1 MTITADLETITPAVA
16 AQMLLANTSNRNI
29 IAHTVAS
36 YAEAMLRGEWNPHST
51 ITFAE
56 DGTLLDG
63 QHRAAAVVKSGVP
76 IQAIVV
82 RGAAM
87 EAQETIDTG
96 SRRTFGALLAIR
108 GVKNA
113 HNVASAVKI
122 LWRIETGNMR
132 AHGTATNRQL
142 LDVMDRHPGVADH
155 ASFPGQK
162 NLGAIGVGMSRPL
175 SAALRYSFCAID
187 DEDGRAF
194 FDALASGEGLMHG
207 SPILALRQRM
217 ESAAARNPLAKPST
231 TVIAAWTIKAWNAWR
246 EGREVAQIKWTVG
259 GASPEAFPTITEAA

>member
-1 MTITADLETITPAVA
+1 
-16 AQMLLANTSNRNI
+16 MLLANTSNRNI
-29 IAHTVAS
+29 IARTVAS

-113 HNVASAVKI
+113 HNVAGAVKI

-162 NLGAIGVGMSRPL
+162 NLGAIGVGMGEVPSARPPRTAQPL
-175 SAALRYSFCAID
+175 QAE
-187 DEDGRAF
+187 EDGPRARL
-194 FDALASGEGLMHG
+194 DGANLSEH
-207 SPILALRQRM
+207 
-217 ESAAARNPLAKPST
+217 
-231 TVIAAWTIKAWNAWR
+231 
-246 EGREVAQIKWTVG
+246 G
-259 GASPEAFPTITEAA
+259 GARWWPRTYGGRSRWRS